1 MGYVAYRRTNETKK
15 SDRRIDLHQLRNEVQ
30 MGITEVSILLPEALK
45 SRKAILNARG
55 LLHSSNMRD
64 FSLEH
69 KKDSQLAKKLSMQIP
84 PETVT
89 YDVMSLQEIE
99 KELVELDRTKGRIDA
114 LLSKYRT
121 SIQRDCEQLR
131 DRSANR

>member
-30 MGITEVSILLPEALK
+30 MGITELFVLLPESLK
-45 SRKAILNARG
+45 SRKGILNARG

-64 FSLEH
+64 YSLEH
-69 KKDSQLAKKLSMQIP
+69 KKDSQLAKRLSMQIP

-99 KELVELDRTKGRIDA
+99 KELVKLDRTKGRIDA
-114 LLSKYRT
+114 LLGKHRT